1 MSWWGKLLGGT
12 FGYLLAG
19 PLGALIGAALGHN
32 FDKGLRGRFGGQFEP
47 GAQERVQT
55 AFFTAL
61 FSVMGH
67 LAKADGRV
75 SENEIQLA
83 RSVMQRMNLS
93 QQMRQ
98 AAINLFNQGKQQEFA
113 LHDVLVQFRT
123 ECHRRRNLMQMF
135 VEILMH
141 AGYAD
146 GKLHPGEQAVLE
158 QVRQQLGFSV
168 SEFQHIE
175 ALVRNAR
182 HFGGGGFG
190 EAEPVTPRAVLGV
203 SGTASLFRA
212 EALREAAL
220 ADGSVF
226 DPAFGSSLLA
236 VGILTSGVANF
247 HDVTGGVYKT
257 RERIQR
263 TIADA
268 RLLAT
273 PASCSRVADCNSN
286 WDRF

>member
-1 MSWWGKLLGGT
+1 MSWWGKVLGGA

-32 FDKGLRGRFGGQFEP
+32 FDRGLGSNLGAQFKP

-75 SENEIQLA
+75 SPDEIEVA
-83 RSVMQRMNLS
+83 RDVMRRMNLNE
-93 QQMRQ
+93 QMRK
-98 AAINLFNQGKQQEFA
+98 AAIGLFNQGKQPGFPLQ
-113 LHDVLVQFRT
+113 DVLRQFRQ

-141 AGYAD
+141 AAHAD
-146 GKLHPGEQAVLE
+146 GKLDSAERGVLE
-158 QVRQQLGFSV
+158 QVRQALGFTTL
-168 SEFQHIE
+168 EFRHIE

-190 EAEPVTPRAVLGV
+190 GDATASPGASLQEAYEILGV
-203 SGTASLFRA
+203 ERSASDA
-212 EALREAAL
+212 EVKKAYRRLMNQHHPDKL
-220 ADGSVF
+220 
-226 DPAFGSSLLA
+226 
-236 VGILTSGVANF
+236 VAK
-247 HDVTGGVYKT
+247 GLPEEMI
-257 RERIQR
+257 R
-263 TIADA
+263 
-268 RLLAT
+268 LAT
-273 PASCSRVADCNSN
+273 EKTQEIKKAYDLVKASRG
-286 WDRF
+286 

>member
-32 FDKGLRGRFGGQFEP
+32 FDKGLSGRLGGQFEP

-75 SENEIQLA
+75 SEDEIQLA
-83 RSVMQRMNLS
+83 RSVMQRMNLN

-98 AAINLFNQGKQQEFA
+98 AAIHLFNQGKQQEFA
-113 LHDVLVQFRT
+113 LHDVLVQFRA

-190 EAEPVTPRAVLGV
+190 EAEPPTPRA
-203 SGTASLFRA
+203 
-212 EALREAAL
+212 ALREAYE
-220 ADGSVF
+220 
-226 DPAFGSSLLA
+226 
-236 VGILTSGVANF
+236 ILGVAET
-247 HDVTGGVYKT
+247 VS
-257 RERIQR
+257 
-263 TIADA
+263 DA
-268 RLLAT
+268 ELKKAYRRLMNQHHPDKLVAKGLPEEMLRLAT
-273 PASCSRVADCNSN
+273 EKTQEIKQAYELVKESRA
-286 WDRF
+286 